1 VRFTN
6 QDIFHVGDTYD
17 RRDECQLGR
26 HDRLTIII
34 PGHGQPI
41 SNRSELKDY
50 SDMLTAKRGNIA
62 ELKKQG
68 RSLEDIIAAKPTY
81 RFDAKWG
88 RFVIGPT
95 FFTELVFKGV

>member
-1 VRFTN
+1 
-6 QDIFHVGDTYD
+6 
-17 RRDECQLGR
+17 
-26 HDRLTIII
+26 
-34 PGHGQPI
+34 
-41 SNRSELKDY
+41 
-50 SDMLTAKRGNIA
+50 MLTAKRGNIA